1 VEFFVW
7 ELVWHFSGIL
17 LGQKPKERSSP
28 LLKFWRVGVD
38 RHSVSRL
45 CVAGDYRLRSAIH
58 PYNAKTAAAEGF
70 HPLVVTKRWNLDSER
85 AQGL

>member
-1 VEFFVW
+1 
-7 ELVWHFSGIL
+7 
-17 LGQKPKERSSP
+17 
-28 LLKFWRVGVD
+28 VGVD